1 MGRSN
6 DVSFN
11 KRVLELSE
19 KINQFSNT
27 PLPPEYIILDDVDV
41 INILKISKRKLFEI
55 RQKRE
60 IEFHPTSGNGSKD
73 KRLTN
78 AIAEKAKGRRT
89 SKIYYTLRG
98 VLNYIQRYTVTPLYS
113 HLNIAS

>member
-1 MGRSN
+1 MGRLEGSN
-6 DVSFN
+6 LN

-27 PLPPEYIILDDVDV
+27 PLPPEFIILDDVDV

-60 IEFHPTSGNGSKD
+60 IEFHPTSLTGIKD
-73 KRLTN
+73 KRLRN
-78 AIAEKAKGRRT
+78 AIAEKAKGRRA

-113 HLNIAS
+113 NLNIAS